1 MVTSHVVI
9 VHCLSYDLIL
19 LWTKTYKNFV
29 SVQNKQLN
37 SQENSQ
43 ARQVKTLNLVLKR
56 HWLSQSETSN
66 KEK

>member
-1 MVTSHVVI
+1 MVTSHMVI
-9 VHCLSYDLIL
+9 VHCLSYDSIL

-43 ARQVKTLNLVLKR
+43 ERQVKTLNLVLKR